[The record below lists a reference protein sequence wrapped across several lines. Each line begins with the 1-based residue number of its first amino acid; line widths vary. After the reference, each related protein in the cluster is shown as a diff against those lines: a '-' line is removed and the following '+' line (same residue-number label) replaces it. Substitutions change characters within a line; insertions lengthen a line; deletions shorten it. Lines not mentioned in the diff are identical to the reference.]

1 MSLLEDSDRDWSWP
15 CSCGRTESICCEKSS
30 ASDHILVVPTSL
42 HVHRRCVRAKSDKGA
57 SEETWQSL
65 CSMAANRSGYRLS
78 ANQVLPGGKV
88 MV

>member
-1 MSLLEDSDRDWSWP
+1 MIGTGAGPVAVAELRASVV
-15 CSCGRTESICCEKSS
+15 KSS
-30 ASDHILVVPTSL
+30 VSDHILIVPTSL
-42 HVHRRCVRAKSDKGA
+42 YVHRRCVRAKSDKGA